1 MVEKMLNFLV
11 FTIIGSDEKK
21 KKANKPSTEKKS

>member
-11 FTIIGSDEKK
+11 FTIIGNDEKK
-21 KKANKPSTEKKS
+21 KKKSKQTKH

>member
-1 MVEKMLNFLV
+1 MLNFLV
-11 FTIIGSDEKK
+11 FTIIGNDEKKKKK

>member
-1 MVEKMLNFLV
+1 MLNFLV
-11 FTIIGSDEKK
+11 FTIIGNDEKKK

>member
-11 FTIIGSDEKK
+11 FTIIGNDEKN

>member
-11 FTIIGSDEKK
+11 FTIIGNDEKK
-21 KKANKPSTEKKS
+21 KKKKKQTNQAM

>member
-11 FTIIGSDEKK
+11 FTIIGNDEKK
-21 KKANKPSTEKKS
+21 KKKKKRKQTKH